1 MFIAVLVIAFLNM
14 AVWSIATPLFASP
27 DEPAQVA
34 RAVALV
40 HGDLIGTTVKSAGNA
55 ITDITIPAV
64 YSYRTGAAYGSCFV
78 FQPNVP
84 ASCAAPITRST
95 AEVATTTYAGRYPPL
110 YYAIV
115 GLPSLFTSSPTGIYL
130 IRLVSALLNAVFLAL
145 AALSVVAW
153 SRSRVL
159 LIGLLVATTPMTF
172 FLGGVVNASGFEIT
186 SATCLWCSGVVLAL
200 ERADKAPRG
209 LVVVVTASAAALL
222 LSRALS
228 PIWVLLIAALLALL
242 AGWRGVQSLARTRPV
257 QVSLVVLVPCAIFA
271 VGWIRVAHALDLV
284 AAGVRVGAHDT
295 GWHLAAGIFGYTGT
309 WLKEMV
315 GFFGWLDTPSP
326 LLTYLV
332 WYAVVGLLVLIT
344 LSCTTPRFVAAFLLL
359 IAIVLTAPVVISYD
373 EAHRLGIIWQARYIM
388 PMAVGVPVM
397 AVALIERSGA
407 LQSVRRRLPT
417 VLCVALGI
425 AEFSAFAEA
434 LRRYTVG
441 ASGPVDYL
449 HGAWQPPLGATAVTV
464 GAFLLIGL
472 MMAFTAY
479 LVTTDPGRGDPTRP
493 LLGRP
498 DPPGATDW
506 RTLEA

>member
-1 MFIAVLVIAFLNM
+1 MFVAVLVIAFLNM
-14 AVWSIATPLFASP
+14 AAWSIATPLFASP
-27 DEPAQVA
+27 DEPAQIA

-40 HGDLIGTTVKSAGNA
+40 HGDLIGTTVKNAGNA

-153 SRSRVL
+153 SRSRML

-228 PIWVLLIAALLALL
+228 PIWVVLIAALLALL

-284 AAGVRVGAHDT
+284 AAGVKVGAHDT

-344 LSCTTPRFVAAFLLL
+344 FSCTAPRFVAAFLLL
-359 IAIVLTAPVVISYD
+359 VAIVLTAPVVISYD

-441 ASGPVDYL
+441 ASGPLDYL
-449 HGAWQPPLGATAVTV
+449 QGAWQPPLGATAVTV
-464 GAFLLIGL
+464 GGFLLIGL

-479 LVTTDPGRGDPTRP
+479 LVTTDPGRGDPTRS
-493 LLGRP
+493 LVGRP

>member
-1 MFIAVLVIAFLNM
+1 
-14 AVWSIATPLFASP
+14 
-27 DEPAQVA
+27 
-34 RAVALV
+34 
-40 HGDLIGTTVKSAGNA
+40 
-55 ITDITIPAV
+55 
-64 YSYRTGAAYGSCFV
+64 
-78 FQPNVP
+78 
-84 ASCAAPITRST
+84 
-95 AEVATTTYAGRYPPL
+95 
-110 YYAIV
+110 
-115 GLPSLFTSSPTGIYL
+115 
-130 IRLVSALLNAVFLAL
+130 
-145 AALSVVAW
+145 
-153 SRSRVL
+153 
-159 LIGLLVATTPMTF
+159 
-172 FLGGVVNASGFEIT
+172 
-186 SATCLWCSGVVLAL
+186 
-200 ERADKAPRG
+200 
-209 LVVVVTASAAALL
+209 
-222 LSRALS
+222 
-228 PIWVLLIAALLALL
+228 
-242 AGWRGVQSLARTRPV
+242 
-257 QVSLVVLVPCAIFA
+257 
-271 VGWIRVAHALDLV
+271 
-284 AAGVRVGAHDT
+284 VGAHDT